1 MKNTIYAVVSIEYNQ
16 DDKGRWANL
25 NEEDVEAIATDLAI
39 NPHFETKMCG
49 ISLKSV
55 HVKNVDIPEYR
66 EALEYCPDQVYI
78 K

>member
-1 MKNTIYAVVSIEYNQ
+1 MKKTIYAVVSIEYNQ
-16 DDKGRWANL
+16 DDTGRWAKQ
-25 NEEDVEAIATDLAI
+25 NEEDVEATATDLAI
-39 NPHFETKMCG
+39 NPCFATNLCG

-66 EALEYCPDQVYI
+66 EALKYCPDQVYV